1 MDTHFYNYNHSIG
14 VVYIQDQQEV
24 WLPLTEEDGKP
35 GNYLIGH
42 NWVKYTFRVNSP
54 NIDQE
59 ALKDGIRDFTSF
71 WAHKNGI
78 SLHNAIFEIR
88 VKKNLQ
94 PTKWEKDFLKK
105 QLANQWLSAGSV
117 HWKKDRKRDV

>member
-1 MDTHFYNYNHSIG
+1 MRISDWSSD
-14 VVYIQDQQEV
+14 VCSSD
-24 WLPLTEEDGKP
+24 
-35 GNYLIGH
+35 LIGH

-71 WAHKNGI
+71 WAHKKGI

-105 QLANQWLSAGSV
+105 QLANPWLSA
-117 HWKKDRKRDV
+117 DRKSTRLNSST

>member
-1 MDTHFYNYNHSIG
+1 MCVFVCKQKTAYEMRISDWSSD
-14 VVYIQDQQEV
+14 VCSSD
-24 WLPLTEEDGKP
+24 
-35 GNYLIGH
+35 LIGH

-94 PTKWEKDFLKK
+94 PTKWEIGRASCRERVC
-105 QLANQWLSAGSV
+105 QYV
-117 HWKKDRKRDV
+117 